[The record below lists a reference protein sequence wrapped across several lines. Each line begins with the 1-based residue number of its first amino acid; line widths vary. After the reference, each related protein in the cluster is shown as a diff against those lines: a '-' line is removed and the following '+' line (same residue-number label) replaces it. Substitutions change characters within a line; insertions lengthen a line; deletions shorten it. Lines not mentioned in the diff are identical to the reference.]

1 MRLKKMIGLVVMSIS
16 TVLTLA
22 ASQGIYAQ
30 ASKEEVIISNR
41 TQLDQWI
48 EQAQA
53 SGITITKTIE
63 NKTVAEADRLSSS
76 QAIESLYATQIQA
89 LQQAIAKQKQ
99 YDDEYT
105 KALSGWSRILMVEDK
120 AGMLIKSLMT

>member
-30 ASKEEVIISNR
+30 ASKEEVTISNR
-41 TQLDQWI
+41 AQLDQWI

-63 NKTVAEADRLSSS
+63 NKTVAQADVSLAVKQLKAYMLHRSKHYNKLSLNKNNMMMS
-76 QAIESLYATQIQA
+76 
-89 LQQAIAKQKQ
+89 
-99 YDDEYT
+99 
-105 KALSGWSRILMVEDK
+105 ILNH
-120 AGMLIKSLMT
+120 